1 MSTARGT
8 WKAVERRVAVKLGGR
23 RVVCSGVRGEGD
35 VEGVPGFII
44 EVKMRKKIAFKKWF
58 DEIATKAKERK
69 KVPVL
74 IVHQKSQRNEY
85 IIFDIK
91 DFLRLWKNKGRCC

>member
-8 WKAVERRVAVKLGGR
+8 WKAVERRVAVKLGSR

-44 EVKMRKKIAFKKWF
+44 EVKMREK
-58 DEIATKAKERK
+58 
-69 KVPVL
+69 L
-74 IVHQKSQRNEY
+74 LLRNGLM
-85 IIFDIK
+85 K
-91 DFLRLWKNKGRCC
+91 